1 MLRVMTA
8 SFCFRL
14 AFVISLLLGTRMP
27 LCESSRAAEG
37 TMDVSIAEVRV
48 RFDGVDLPALR
59 MAIRDLTQ
67 AFPSE
72 YRKGE
77 EYLAELDAIEPRLDE
92 IRDGLA
98 RGDMKAVAQAQRVVT
113 LERESLE
120 ANPLLDFD
128 RLLLVRRRP
137 IKDGKPGDVNTCTQ
151 WDVGLPRS
159 SMGNSSIVPNVHDN
173 SIVTLSPVSPQGTL
187 TTVFA
192 PDGHRCVTDV
202 DLHFDAQ
209 RALFS
214 MRDDK
219 GSWQIYEIGTDGTG
233 LRQVSC
239 GEHADVDNYDPCY
252 LADGCILF
260 ASSACFQAVP
270 CNGSHVALLYRMEA
284 DGSDVRQLTFD
295 QDHSFNP
302 VMMPNGRVLYL
313 RWEYSDLPHAHSRML
328 FTMNPDGTDQ
338 RMHYGSNSYWP
349 NSIFGARPIP
359 SHATKFVGIV
369 NGHHGSHREGELVL
383 FDVALGRHE
392 ADGAVQRIPGWGKV
406 VEPIIRDELTVD
418 SWPKFVHPYPLSD
431 KYFLVSAKVAPT
443 APWDLFLVDVFG
455 NRLLVH
461 HAEGY
466 GLFEPI
472 PIRTTPVPKVIPDR
486 IDPSDDEGVV
496 HIADMYQGPG
506 LSGVPRGTVK
516 QLRLYSLHFA
526 YQGKGGL
533 LGVVGLDGPWDVRR
547 ILGTV
552 PAEADGSAH
561 FRVPANTPIAIQPLD
576 SEGKAVQLM
585 RSWFVAMPGERISCV
600 GCHTSEH
607 AAPLEGESLAL
618 ERSPSEI
625 ATWYGPA
632 RNFSF
637 KREVQPVIDRHCVG
651 CHDGRETYA
660 GLQLPD
666 LRGSQL
672 TSDYKCYVSGNTN
685 SDGGRFFSVGYFEL
699 SKLVRR
705 PGIESDMHLLM
716 PMEFH
721 ADTTQLV
728 QMLQKGHYGVD
739 LDAESWDRLITWIDL
754 NTPYHGT
761 WTETGIDPGRQRQR
775 RRDLRKA
782 YAGVDEDPES
792 LVNVPSPSI
801 EPLPPKPP
809 VVVRSPDP
817 ATAVPQIPGWPFDA
831 VEARR
836 RQRAAGTPELRT
848 VELADGIRLKLA
860 LIPAGD
866 FAMGDLAGDG
876 DEQPVARVH
885 IDAPYWMGVCEITN
899 EQYACFDPS
908 HDSHVESRNAYQFGV
923 HGFSVDGPRQPVVR
937 VSWHRAMAFC
947 RWLAEKTGEP
957 FTLPTEAQWEYACR
971 AGTDS
976 PFSYGSFDDDYSAY
990 ANVADIKL
998 RSFFADPYKEHELPR
1013 KITKYD
1019 DWIPRDTRFDD
1030 NGLVTVAVGSYR
1042 PNAWQLHD
1050 MHGNVAEWTRTTYRP
1065 YPYDASDGRGND
1077 TPLGE
1082 KVVRGGSW
1090 RDRPK
1095 HCRSAFRR
1103 HFHAWQGVYN
1113 VGFRVVCPT
1122 KGLGTDNVAS
1132 FGN

>member
-1 MLRVMTA
+1 MTA
-8 SFCFRL
+8 SSFFRL
-14 AFVISLLLGTRMP
+14 AFVLCVLVGTRSS
-27 LCESSRAAEG
+27 LCEDAEHDTRG
-37 TMDVSIAEVRV
+37 DATQPTNAEFRDRFARV
-48 RFDGVDLPALR
+48 NFPALR
-59 MAIRDLTQ
+59 MAIRDLTRS
-67 AFPSE
+67 FPSQ
-72 YRKGE
+72 YLKGE
-77 EYLAELDAIEPRLDE
+77 DYLAELDAIQPHRDE

-98 RGDMKAVAQAQRVVT
+98 RGEANAIAQAKRLLE

-137 IKDGKPGDVNTCTQ
+137 FKDGQPGDVNTCTQ

-173 SIVTLSPVSPQGTL
+173 SLVILSPVSPEGKL
-187 TTVFA
+187 TTAFA
-192 PDGHRCVTDV
+192 PEGSKCLTDV

-209 RALFS
+209 RALFA

-219 GSWQIYEIGTDGTG
+219 GTWQIYEIGTDGTG
-233 LRQVSC
+233 LRQVSL
-239 GEHADVDNYDPCY
+239 GEQADVDNYDACY
-252 LADGCILF
+252 LADDRILF

-284 DGSDVRQLTFD
+284 DGSGVRQLSFD

-338 RMHYGSNSYWP
+338 RAHYGSNSYWP

-359 SHATKFVGIV
+359 SDATKFVGIV

-383 FDVALGRHE
+383 FDVALGRRE
-392 ADGAVQRIPGWGKV
+392 AEGVVQRIPGWGKV
-406 VEPIIRDELTVD
+406 VEPIIRDQLTVD
-418 SWPKFVHPYPLSD
+418 SWPKFVHPYPLSG
-431 KYFLVSAKVAPT
+431 KYFLVSAKTAPT

-461 HAEGY
+461 HSDGY

-472 PIRTTPVPKVIPDR
+472 PLRKTPVPKVIPDR
-486 IDPSDDEGVV
+486 TDLADDEGTV

-506 LSGVPRGTVK
+506 LKGVPRGTVK
-516 QLRLYSLHFA
+516 RLRLYSLHFA

-552 PAEADGSAH
+552 PVEADGSAS

-585 RSWFVAMPGERISCV
+585 RSWFVAMPGETVSCV
-600 GCHTSEH
+600 GCHMQENS
-607 AAPLEGESLAL
+607 APYADESLAL
-618 ERSPSEI
+618 ARSPSEI
-625 ATWYGPA
+625 ATWYGQA

-637 KREVQPVIDRHCVG
+637 KREVQPVIDRNCVG
-651 CHDGRETYA
+651 CHDGRAAYA
-660 GLQLPD
+660 GIPLPD

-685 SDGGRFFSVGYFEL
+685 SDGGRFFSIGYFEL

-728 QMLQKGHYGVD
+728 QMLQRGHYGVD
-739 LDAESWDRLITWIDL
+739 LDAEAWGRLITWIDL

-775 RRDLRKA
+775 RRDLREA

-792 LVNVPSPSI
+792 LAGVSPPTI
-801 EPLPPKPP
+801 EPLPPNSPEKIDAAP
-809 VVVRSPDP
+809 VPEVPD
-817 ATAVPQIPGWPFDA
+817 WPFDGA
-831 VEARR
+831 EARL
-836 RQRAAGTPELRT
+836 RQRTAGLPDRRT
-848 VELADGIRLKLA
+848 IELADGIRLNMA

-866 FAMGDLAGDG
+866 FVMGDRSGYC
-876 DEQPVARVH
+876 DEQPVARVS
-885 IDAPYWMGVCEITN
+885 IEAPFWMGVCEITN

-923 HGFSVDGPRQPVVR
+923 HGFSVNSPKQPVVR
-937 VSWHRAMAFC
+937 VSWQRAMAFC

-971 AGTDS
+971 AGSDS
-976 PFSYGSFDDDYSAY
+976 SFSYGDVNDDFSPY
-990 ANVADIKL
+990 ANLADVKL
-998 RSFFADPYKEHELPR
+998 RSFFADPYKQHELPR

-1030 NGLVTVAVGSYR
+1030 SGLVTVAVGSYR

-1065 YPYDASDGRGND
+1065 YPYDASDGREND
-1077 TPLGE
+1077 VPRGE

-1095 HCRSAFRR
+1095 HCRSSFRR
-1103 HFHAWQGVYN
+1103 QYRSWQGVYN
-1113 VGFRVVCPT
+1113 VGFRVACPG
-1122 KGLGTDNVAS
+1122 KGRGANDVARV
-1132 FGN
+1132 GK

>member
-1 MLRVMTA
+1 M
-8 SFCFRL
+8 
-14 AFVISLLLGTRMP
+14 
-27 LCESSRAAEG
+27 E
-37 TMDVSIAEVRV
+37 VSIAELRD
-48 RFDGVDLPALR
+48 RFASINYPALR
-59 MAIRDLTQ
+59 MAIRDLIQ
-67 AFPSE
+67 SFPSQ
-72 YRKGE
+72 YLKGE
-77 EYLAELDAIEPRLDE
+77 DYLAELDAIQPQRDE

-98 RGDMKAVAQAQRVVT
+98 RGDTKAVVQAKRLVT
-113 LERESLE
+113 LQREALE
-120 ANPLLDFD
+120 ANPFLDFD
-128 RLLLVRRRP
+128 RLLLIRRRP
-137 IKDGKPGDVNTCTQ
+137 IKDGQPGDVNTCTQ

-159 SMGNSSIVPNVHDN
+159 STGNSTLVPNVHDN
-173 SIVTLSPVSPQGTL
+173 SLVMLSPVSPQGKL

-192 PDGHRCVTDV
+192 PDSPRCVTDL

-214 MRDDK
+214 MRDDN
-219 GSWQIYEIGTDGTG
+219 GTWQIYEIGTDGTDQ
-233 LRQVSC
+233 RQVSR
-239 GEHADVDNYDPCY
+239 GEHTDVDNYDACY
-252 LADGCILF
+252 LADDRILF
-260 ASSACFQAVP
+260 GSSACFQAVP

-284 DGSDVRQLTFD
+284 DGSGVRQLSFD

-338 RMHYGSNSYWP
+338 RAHYGSNSYWP

-359 SHATKFVGIV
+359 SHASKFVGIV

-392 ADGAVQRIPGWGKV
+392 ANGAVQRIPGWGEV
-406 VEPIIRDELTVD
+406 VEPIIRDQLTVD
-418 SWPKFVHPYPLSD
+418 SWPKFVHPFPLSD
-431 KYFLVSAKVAPT
+431 KYFLVSAKIAPT

-461 HAEGY
+461 HADGY

-472 PIRTTPVPKVIPDR
+472 PLRKTPVPKVIPDR
-486 IDPSDDEGVV
+486 IDLSDDEGVV
-496 HIADMYQGPG
+496 HVADMYRGPG
-506 LSGVPRGTVK
+506 LRGVPRGAVK
-516 QLRLYSLHFA
+516 RLRLYSLHFA

-533 LGVVGLDGPWDVRR
+533 LGVIGLDGPWDVRR

-552 PAEADGSAH
+552 PVEADGSAH

-585 RSWFVAMPGERISCV
+585 RSWFVAMPGETISCV
-600 GCHTSEH
+600 GCHTSENT
-607 AAPLEGESLAL
+607 APLEGESFALA
-618 ERSPSEI
+618 RSPSEI

-637 KREVQPVIDRHCVG
+637 KREVQPVIDRNCVG

-660 GLQLPD
+660 GLPLPD

-728 QMLQKGHYGVD
+728 QMLQKGHYGVE
-739 LDAESWDRLITWIDL
+739 LDAESRDRLITWIDL
-754 NTPYHGT
+754 NAPYHGT

-775 RRDLRKA
+775 RRDLRKE

-792 LVNVPSPSI
+792 LCGVSAPAI
-801 EPLPPKPP
+801 EPLPPNPP
-809 VVVRSPDP
+809 EETDTV
-817 ATAVPQIPGWPFDA
+817 AVPQIPGWPFDVA
-831 VEARR
+831 EARR
-836 RQRAAGTPELRT
+836 RQRAAGLPELRT
-848 VELADGIRLKLA
+848 VKLADGMQLKLA

-866 FAMGDLAGDG
+866 FVMGDREGYC
-876 DEQPVARVH
+876 DERPVARVS
-885 IDAPYWMGVCEITN
+885 IDAPFWMGVCEITN
-899 EQYACFDPS
+899 EQYACFEPT

-923 HGFSVDGPRQPVVR
+923 HGFSVNGPKQPVVR
-937 VSWHRAMAFC
+937 VSWQRAMSFC
-947 RWLAEKTGEP
+947 RWLAERTGEP

-971 AGTDS
+971 AGTSS
-976 PFSYGSFDDDYSAY
+976 PFSFGGVDDDFSPY
-990 ANVADIKL
+990 ANLADVKL

-1013 KITKYD
+1013 QITKYD
-1019 DWIPRDTRFDD
+1019 DWIPRDMRFDD
-1030 NGLVTVAVGSYR
+1030 SGLVTVAVGSYR

-1065 YPYDASDGRGND
+1065 YPYDTGDGREND
-1077 TPLGE
+1077 APLGE

-1103 HFHAWQGVYN
+1103 HYHSWQGVYN
-1113 VGFRVVCPT
+1113 VGFRVVCPAISR
-1122 KGLGTDNVAS
+1122 GSNDVARA
-1132 FGN
+1132 GN

>member
-1 MLRVMTA
+1 MLRAMTA
-8 SFCFRL
+8 SSHLHL
-14 AFVISLLLGTRMP
+14 AFILCLFAGTHTP
-27 LCESSRAAEG
+27 FCESSDATQG
-37 TMDVSIAEVRV
+37 STKPLIADLRD

-67 AFPSE
+67 TFPSE
-72 YRKGE
+72 YLNGK
-77 EYLAELDAIEPRLDE
+77 EYLAELDTIEPHRDE

-98 RGDMKAVAQAQRVVT
+98 RGETKAIAQAKRLLTLQR
-113 LERESLE
+113 EALE

-137 IKDGKPGDVNTCTQ
+137 FKDGQPGDVNTCTQ

-173 SIVTLSPVSPQGTL
+173 SIVVLSPVSPQGKL
-187 TTVFA
+187 TIVFA
-192 PDGHRCVTDV
+192 PDGHKCVTDV
-202 DLHFDAQ
+202 DLHFDAE

-214 MRDDK
+214 MRDDN
-219 GSWQIYEIGTDGTG
+219 GTWQIYEIGTDGAG
-233 LRQVSC
+233 LRQVSR
-239 GEHADVDNYDPCY
+239 GEHADVDNYDACY
-252 LADGCILF
+252 LADDRILF

-270 CNGSHVALLYRMEA
+270 CNGSHVALLFRMEA
-284 DGSDVRQLTFD
+284 DGSGVRQLTFD

-383 FDVALGRHE
+383 FDVALGRRE
-392 ADGAVQRIPGWGKV
+392 ADGAIQRIPGWGKV

-431 KYFLVSAKVAPT
+431 SYFLVSAKIAPA

-461 HAEGY
+461 HTEGY

-472 PIRTTPVPKVIPDR
+472 PIHKAPVPKVIPDR
-486 IDPSDDEGVV
+486 IDLSDDEGVV

-516 QLRLYSLHFA
+516 RLRLYSLHFA

-552 PAEADGSAH
+552 PVEADGSAH
-561 FRVPANTPIAIQPLD
+561 FRIPANTPIAIQPLD

-585 RSWFVAMPGERISCV
+585 RSWFVAMPGETVSCV
-600 GCHTSEH
+600 GCHTSEN
-607 AAPLEGESLAL
+607 AAPFEGESLAL

-625 ATWYGPA
+625 ATWYGSA

-660 GLQLPD
+660 GLPLPD
-666 LRGSQL
+666 LRGTQL

-739 LDAESWDRLITWIDL
+739 LDAESWDRLITWVDL

-792 LVNVPSPSI
+792 LANVATVAV
-801 EPLPPKPP
+801 EPVPRDLPEGN
-809 VVVRSPDP
+809 DE
-817 ATAVPQIPGWPFDA
+817 AAVPQVAGWPFDA
-831 VEARR
+831 AEARR
-836 RQRAAGTPELRT
+836 RQDAAGLAELRT
-848 VELADGIRLKLA
+848 VELADGIRLQLA

-866 FAMGDLAGDG
+866 FVMGDPTGYC
-876 DEQPVARVH
+876 DEQPVAQVH
-885 IDAPYWMGVCEITN
+885 IDTPFWMSVCEITN

-923 HGFSVDGPRQPVVR
+923 HGFSVDGPKQPVVR
-937 VSWHRAMAFC
+937 VSWQRAMAYC
-947 RWLAEKTGEP
+947 RWLAEKTGES

-971 AGTDS
+971 AGTNS
-976 PFSYGSFDDDYSAY
+976 PFSYGGVDDDYSPY
-990 ANVADIKL
+990 ANLADVKL
-998 RSFFADPYKEHELPR
+998 RSFFADPYKERELPR

-1030 NGLVTVAVGSYR
+1030 SGLVTVTVGLYR

-1050 MHGNVAEWTRTTYRP
+1050 MHGNVAEWTRTIYRP
-1065 YPYDASDGRGND
+1065 YPYDASDGRDKGA
-1077 TPLGE
+1077 PFGE

-1103 HFHAWQGVYN
+1103 HYHAWQGVYN
-1113 VGFRVVCPT
+1113 VGFRVACPAMVR
-1122 KGLGTDNVAS
+1122 GATDVAS
-1132 FGN
+1132 VDN

>member
-1 MLRVMTA
+1 MTA
-8 SFCFRL
+8 SFYFRL
-14 AFVISLLLGTRMP
+14 TFAICLLVGP
-27 LCESSRAAEG
+27 HASLCEGIDVTQNATDASITELRDRIEG
-37 TMDVSIAEVRV
+37 VN
-48 RFDGVDLPALR
+48 FPALR
-59 MAIRDLTQ
+59 MAIRDLAQ
-67 AFPSE
+67 SFPSR
-72 YRKGE
+72 YLKGE
-77 EYLAELDAIEPRLDE
+77 DCLAELDAIQPQRGE
-92 IRDGLA
+92 ILDGLA
-98 RGDMKAVAQAQRVVT
+98 RGDTKAITQAKRLLA
-113 LERESLE
+113 LEREALE

-137 IKDGKPGDVNTCTQ
+137 IKDGQPGDVNTCTQ

-159 SMGNSSIVPNVHDN
+159 STGNSTLVPNVHDN
-173 SIVTLSPVSPQGTL
+173 CLVMLSPVSPQGKL

-192 PDGHRCVTDV
+192 PDGPRCVTDV

-214 MRDDK
+214 MRDDN
-219 GSWQIYEIGTDGTG
+219 GAWQIYEIGTDGTD
-233 LRQVSC
+233 LRQVSR
-239 GEHADVDNYDPCY
+239 GEQTDVDNYDACY
-252 LADGCILF
+252 LADGRILF
-260 ASSACFQAVP
+260 GSSACFQAVP

-284 DGSDVRQLTFD
+284 DGSGVRQLSFD

-302 VMMPNGRVLYL
+302 VMMPSGRVMYL
-313 RWEYSDLPHAHSRML
+313 RWEYSDLPHAHSRMM

-338 RMHYGSNSYWP
+338 RAHYGSNSYWP

-359 SHATKFVGIV
+359 SDATKFVGIV

-392 ADGAVQRIPGWGKV
+392 ADGAVQRIPGWGRT

-431 KYFLVSAKVAPT
+431 KYFLVSAKPT
-443 APWDLFLVDVFG
+443 PTTPWDLFLVDVFG

-461 HAEGY
+461 HADGY

-472 PIRTTPVPKVIPDR
+472 PIRETPVPKVIPDR
-486 IDPSDDEGVV
+486 IDLSNDEGMV

-506 LSGVPRGTVK
+506 LQGVPRGTVK
-516 QLRLYSLHFA
+516 RLRVYSLHFA

-552 PAEADGSAH
+552 PVEADGSAH
-561 FRVPANTPIAIQPLD
+561 FRVPANTPVAIQPLD

-585 RSWFVAMPGERISCV
+585 RSWFVAMPGETVSCV
-600 GCHTSEH
+600 GCHTSEN
-607 AAPLEGESLAL
+607 AAPLAGESLAL
-618 ERSPSEI
+618 DRSPSEI

-637 KREVQPVIDRHCVG
+637 KREVQPVIDRNCVG
-651 CHDGRETYA
+651 CHDGRAIYA
-660 GLQLPD
+660 GTPLPD
-666 LRGSQL
+666 LRGSEL

-721 ADTTQLV
+721 ANTTQLV
-728 QMLQKGHYGVD
+728 QMLQKGHYGVE
-739 LDAESWDRLITWIDL
+739 LEAESWDRLITWIDL

-775 RRDLRKA
+775 RRDLRNA

-792 LVNVPSPSI
+792 LASVSPPAVES
-801 EPLPPKPP
+801 LPPP
-809 VVVRSPDP
+809 VVARSPDR
-817 ATAVPQIPGWPFDA
+817 ATGAPQIPDWPFDA
-831 VEARR
+831 AEARR
-836 RQRAAGTPELRT
+836 RQLATGLPERRT
-848 VELADGIRLKLA
+848 VELADGIRLQLA
-860 LIPAGD
+860 LIPGGD
-866 FAMGDLAGDG
+866 FLMGDDAGQR
-876 DEQPVARVH
+876 DERPVARVSTN
-885 IDAPYWMGVCEITN
+885 APFWMGVCEITN
-899 EQYACFDPS
+899 EQYARFDPS

-923 HGFSVDGPRQPVVR
+923 HGFSVDGPKQPVVR
-937 VSWHRAMAFC
+937 VSWQRAMAFS
-947 RWLAEKTGEP
+947 RWLAERTGEP

-971 AGTDS
+971 AGTNT
-976 PFSYGSFDDDYSAY
+976 PFSYGGVDEDFSPY
-990 ANVADIKL
+990 ANLADVKL
-998 RSFFADPYKEHELPR
+998 RSFFVDPYKQHELPR
-1013 KITKYD
+1013 QITKYD

-1030 NGLVTVAVGSYR
+1030 SGLVTVAVGSYR

-1050 MHGNVAEWTRTTYRP
+1050 MHGNVAEWTLTSYRP
-1065 YPYDASDGRGND
+1065 YPYDANDGREDGA
-1077 TPLGE
+1077 PLGE
-1082 KVVRGGSW
+1082 KAVRGGSW

-1103 HFHAWQGVYN
+1103 QYPSWQGVYN
-1113 VGFRVVCPT
+1113 VGFRVACPANAR
-1122 KGLGTDNVAS
+1122 GTDDVARVE
-1132 FGN
+1132 N

>member
-1 MLRVMTA
+1 MTA
-8 SFCFRL
+8 SSHLHL
-14 AFVISLLLGTRMP
+14 AFILCLFAGTHTP
-27 LCESSRAAEG
+27 FCESSDATQG
-37 TMDVSIAEVRV
+37 STKPLIADLRD

-67 AFPSE
+67 TFPSE
-72 YRKGE
+72 YLNGK
-77 EYLAELDAIEPRLDE
+77 EYLAELDTIEPHRDE

-98 RGDMKAVAQAQRVVT
+98 RGETKAIAQAKRLLTLQR
-113 LERESLE
+113 EALE

-137 IKDGKPGDVNTCTQ
+137 FKDGQPGDVNTCTQ

-173 SIVTLSPVSPQGTL
+173 SIVVLSPVSPQGKL
-187 TTVFA
+187 TIVFA
-192 PDGHRCVTDV
+192 PDGHKCVTDV
-202 DLHFDAQ
+202 DLHFDAE

-214 MRDDK
+214 MRDDN
-219 GSWQIYEIGTDGTG
+219 GTWQIYEIGTDGAG
-233 LRQVSC
+233 LRQVSR
-239 GEHADVDNYDPCY
+239 GEHADVDNYDACY
-252 LADGCILF
+252 LADDRILF

-270 CNGSHVALLYRMEA
+270 CNGSHVALLFRMEA
-284 DGSDVRQLTFD
+284 DGSGVRQLTFD

-383 FDVALGRHE
+383 FDVALGRRE
-392 ADGAVQRIPGWGKV
+392 ADGAIQRIPGWGKV

-431 KYFLVSAKVAPT
+431 SYFLVSAKIAPA

-461 HAEGY
+461 HTEGY

-472 PIRTTPVPKVIPDR
+472 PIHKAPVPKVIPDR
-486 IDPSDDEGVV
+486 IDLSDDEGVV

-516 QLRLYSLHFA
+516 RLRLYSLHFA

-552 PAEADGSAH
+552 PVEADGSAH
-561 FRVPANTPIAIQPLD
+561 FRIPANTPIAIQPLD

-585 RSWFVAMPGERISCV
+585 RSWFVAMPGETVSCV
-600 GCHTSEH
+600 GCHTSEN
-607 AAPLEGESLAL
+607 AAPFEGESLAL

-625 ATWYGPA
+625 ATWYGSA

-660 GLQLPD
+660 GLPLPD
-666 LRGSQL
+666 LRGTQL

-739 LDAESWDRLITWIDL
+739 LDAESWDRLITWVDL

-792 LVNVPSPSI
+792 LANVATVAV
-801 EPLPPKPP
+801 EPVPRDLPEGN
-809 VVVRSPDP
+809 DE
-817 ATAVPQIPGWPFDA
+817 AAVPQVAGWPFDA
-831 VEARR
+831 AEARR
-836 RQRAAGTPELRT
+836 RQDAAGLAELRT
-848 VELADGIRLKLA
+848 VELADGIRLQLA

-866 FAMGDLAGDG
+866 FVMGDPTGYC
-876 DEQPVARVH
+876 DEQPVAQVH
-885 IDAPYWMGVCEITN
+885 IDTPFWMSVCEITN

-923 HGFSVDGPRQPVVR
+923 HGFSVDGPKQPVVR
-937 VSWHRAMAFC
+937 VSWQRAMAYC
-947 RWLAEKTGEP
+947 RWLAEKTGES

-971 AGTDS
+971 AGTNS
-976 PFSYGSFDDDYSAY
+976 PFSYGGVDDDYSPY
-990 ANVADIKL
+990 ANLADVKL
-998 RSFFADPYKEHELPR
+998 RSFFADPYKERELPR

-1030 NGLVTVAVGSYR
+1030 SGLVTVTVGLYR

-1050 MHGNVAEWTRTTYRP
+1050 MHGNVAEWTRTIYRP
-1065 YPYDASDGRGND
+1065 YPYDASDGRDKGA
-1077 TPLGE
+1077 PFGE

-1103 HFHAWQGVYN
+1103 HYHAWQGVYN
-1113 VGFRVVCPT
+1113 VGFRVACPAMVR
-1122 KGLGTDNVAS
+1122 GATDVAS
-1132 FGN
+1132 VDN